1 MPLSNNIIQSRIKD
15 LSSDVLDQV
24 IAEIKAS
31 SLKIS
36 LQLDESTDVEN
47 CSQLI
52 VLVRYVHDGS
62 IKEDFLFC
70 EDLKRTTKGK
80 DIFQCVIIFFAKHDL
95 DMQVIGSVFTE
106 GAPAMLGN
114 KSVCFCFVKTGYS
127 ACMVFTVFFVD
138 MPWHQ
143 SKTLP
148 SKSKNVLDICVR
160 TID

>member
-1 MPLSNNIIQSRIKD
+1 M
-15 LSSDVLDQV
+15 DQV

-70 EDLKRTTKGK
+70 EDLQRTTKAK
-80 DIFQCVIIFFAKHDL
+80 DIFQCVRNFFAKHDL
-95 DMQVIGSVFTE
+95 DMQVIGSVCTDS
-106 GAPAMLGN
+106 APTMLGN
-114 KSVCFCFVKTGYS
+114 KYVFFCFVKTGYS
-127 ACMVFTVFFVD
+127 ALAGYSLFPPSTCLGIENI
-138 MPWHQ
+138 
-143 SKTLP
+143 TL
-148 SKSKNVLDICVR
+148 KI
-160 TID
+160 